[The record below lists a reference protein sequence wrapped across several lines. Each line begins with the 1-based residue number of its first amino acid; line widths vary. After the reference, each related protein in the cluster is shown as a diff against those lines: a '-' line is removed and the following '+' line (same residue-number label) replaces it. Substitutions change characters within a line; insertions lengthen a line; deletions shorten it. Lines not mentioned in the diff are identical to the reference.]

1 MDDVMIDQ
9 IIKSD
14 FDGNLPGI
22 VTHLVGRIGFKEI
35 EEWEKTF
42 RECRDTNF
50 FGQGFKLL
58 VNTYG
63 YEPESMEVHRQWR
76 SSLVSYCEKRC
87 IAIAFVNHDED
98 QISHLQKTASAT
110 HNFFLD
116 IEEAYEWL
124 TRTQIE
130 N

>member
-1 MDDVMIDQ
+1 MDQFDEQ

-22 VTHLVGRIGFKEI
+22 VTHLVGRVGFKEL
-35 EEWEKTF
+35 EEWARSF
-42 RECRDTNF
+42 RECRDANF
-50 FGQGFKLL
+50 LGQDFKLL

-63 YEPESMEVHRQWR
+63 YEPESLEVHTQWR
-76 SSLVSYCEKRC
+76 SALVSYCEKRC
-87 IAIAFVNHDED
+87 IAIAFVNHDEN
-98 QISHLQKTASAT
+98 QVSLLQKSASST

-124 TRTQIE
+124 TSTQTQ
-130 N
+130 NQ